1 MVFKSKFTVG
11 MFQQTSMLDGDNAA
25 YIESLY
31 AAYLANPA
39 AVSKEWQQ
47 LFSGLPEGTAP
58 ASTPSSPRLS
68 VVPLPTPL
76 SEQAVPLTQSGP
88 IAVLTTTSADDHT
101 YRWTL
106 WVNAY
111 RHFGYRV
118 AKSNPLAPPPAL
130 NLPELQLKTYGLS
143 EPTGETLLSIPEFKA
158 GKSLPFKVI
167 QESLRATYC
176 GSIGSE
182 FSHISDTQERVFL
195 QTRLEALCD
204 HPIPVPLKKQLL
216 ETLLRAEGLERYLGA
231 KYPGAKRFS
240 LEGSDSLMIA
250 LEHLI
255 QLLGN
260 QGAKE
265 VAIGMTH
272 RGRLN
277 VLVNLLGKNPAQLF
291 DVFEGKDQEEQRS
304 SGDVK
309 YHEGFS
315 SDVTTPG
322 GTVHISLAFNPSHL
336 EIVCPVV
343 CGSVKAR
350 QDRRA
355 TGVSNEVVPILI
367 HGDAAFAG
375 QGVVMETL
383 NMSQTRGYGVGG
395 SIHIIVNNQIGF
407 TTSDPKDA
415 RSTPY
420 CSDLGKMFQL
430 PIFHVNGDD
439 PEAVYRVVCLAAEYR
454 SQYHKDVIIDL
465 IGYRRHGHN
474 EADEP
479 AATQPTMYQ
488 QIRSKP
494 TVSNAY
500 ADNLLEKGFI
510 QPKEIEDMQSTYRS
524 LLDSRKTIVAPNVI
538 VQTEQGYAL
547 KWKPYV
553 EGRLKL
559 TNHIDTRVERD
570 TLKNLAQHLDQL
582 PDGWITHP
590 RVQKILF
597 DRTQMTAEKMPID
610 WGYAEILAYASLL
623 NEKYSV
629 RLSGQDS
636 GRGTFFHRHAVLHH
650 LKTGET
656 LIPLMQFAKLPARMT
671 VIDSLLSEM
680 AVMGFEYG
688 YACTDPDVLVI
699 WEAQF
704 GDFANGAQVVIDQFI
719 SSGERKWGRLCGL
732 TLFLPHG
739 YEGQGPEHSSARLER
754 YLQLCAQHNMQ
765 VCVPSAPA
773 QIFHLLRRQM
783 HNKTRLPLI
792 VMTPKSLLRHKM
804 AVSTFD
810 ELVNGSFQRVIS
822 DTAIQDPNTV
832 ERVVLCS
839 GKVYYDLLTAL
850 TGAFDRQ
857 NIALIRIEQ
866 LYPFPETL
874 LKVALESFTRAKT
887 VIWCQEEPR
896 NQGAW
901 YFVKRYIR
909 SALLLGQTL
918 SYIGRKPAAA
928 SAVGS
933 HTLHEKQQAWLVQ
946 AALGR
951 VNGETQ

>member
-1 MVFKSKFTVG
+1 MISKATFTKD
-11 MFQQTSMLDGDNAA
+11 MFQKTTMLDGDNAN

-31 AAYLANPA
+31 EAYLKNPDS
-39 AVSKEWQQ
+39 VSIHWQQ
-47 LFSGLPEGTAP
+47 FFSGLEKGQFPERP
-58 ASTPSSPRLS
+58 AIMQHKTQTLISSLS
-68 VVPLPTPL
+68 SQTN
-76 SEQAVPLTQSGP
+76 E
-88 IAVLTTTSADDHT
+88 DF
-101 YRWTL
+101 YRWEQ
-106 WVNAY
+106 WVNGY
-111 RHFGYRV
+111 RLFGYRV
-118 AKSNPLAPPPAL
+118 ANINPLSLPSTIE
-130 NLPELQLKTYGLS
+130 LPELSLKKYGLT
-143 EPTGETLLSIPEFKA
+143 EPESDTPFCIPSFNPDKPMTFKA
-158 GKSLPFKVI
+158 I
-167 QESLRATYC
+167 QQQLQTIYC
-176 GSIGSE
+176 GSIGAE
-182 FSHISDTQERVFL
+182 FGHLSDATEIHWLQNALENLFKHSISV
-195 QTRLEALCD
+195 
-204 HPIPVPLKKQLL
+204 PVKKQLL
-216 ETLLRAEGLERYLGA
+216 ETLIRVEGLERYLGA

-255 QLLGN
+255 QRLGN

-291 DVFEGKDQEEQRS
+291 DVFEGKHTEEARH

-315 SDVTTPG
+315 SDLTTPG
-322 GTVHISLAFNPSHL
+322 GTVHLSLAFNPSHL

-343 CGSVKAR
+343 CGSVRAR

-355 TGVSNEVVPILI
+355 TGLSKEVVPILM
-367 HGDAAFAG
+367 HGDAAFSG

-407 TTSDPKDA
+407 TTSDIRDS

-439 PEAVYRVVCLAAEYR
+439 PEAVYRIVCLAADYR
-454 SQYHKDVIIDL
+454 NTFHKDLIIDL

-479 AATQPTMYQ
+479 AATQPTLYQ
-488 QIRSKP
+488 IIRSRDTISK
-494 TVSNAY
+494 SY
-500 ADNLLEKGFI
+500 AEQLLSKGFI
-510 QPKEIEDMQSTYRS
+510 QAKEIEDMQSTYRA
-524 LLDSRKTIVAPNVI
+524 LLDSRQTIVAPNVI
-538 VQTEQGYAL
+538 VQTEPAYAL

-559 TNHIDTRVERD
+559 SNHIDTRVD
-570 TLKNLAQHLDQL
+570 KAVLKGLASHLDRL
-582 PDGWITHP
+582 PEGWITHP

-597 DRTQMTAEKMPID
+597 DRTQMTEEKMPID

-656 LIPLMQFAKLPARMT
+656 LIPLMQFAKLPTRFT
-671 VIDSLLSEM
+671 VVDSLLSEM

-719 SSGERKWGRLCGL
+719 SSGERKWARLCGL

-765 VCVPSAPA
+765 VCIPSAPA

-783 HNKTRLPLI
+783 LRKTRLPLI
-792 VMTPKSLLRHKM
+792 VLTPKSLLRHRM
-804 AVSTFD
+804 AVSSFD
-810 ELVNGSFQRVIS
+810 ELANGSFQRVLM
-822 DTAIQDPNTV
+822 DKAIQDPNTV
-832 ERVVLCS
+832 ERIVLCS
-839 GKVYYDLLTAL
+839 GKIYYELLTAL
-850 TGAFDRQ
+850 EHEGNRQ
-857 NIALIRIEQ
+857 TIALIRIEQ
-866 LYPFPETL
+866 LYPFPETV
-874 LKVALESFTRAKT
+874 LKATLGQFTRTKT

-901 YFVKRYIR
+901 HFIKRYIR
-909 SALLLGQTL
+909 SALLVGQTL
-918 SYIGRKPAAA
+918 SYVGRKSAAA
-928 SAVGS
+928 SSVGS
-933 HTLHEKQQAWLVQ
+933 YTLHEQQQNALIKE
-946 AALGR
+946 ALGR
-951 VNGETQ
+951 EHGHP

>member
-1 MVFKSKFTVG
+1 MVFKSKFTNG
-11 MFQQTSMLDGDNAA
+11 MFQETSMLDGDNAA
-25 YIESLY
+25 YMESLY
-31 AAYLANPA
+31 AAYLANPGS
-39 AVSKEWQQ
+39 VSKEWQQ
-47 LFSGLPEGTAP
+47 LFSTLPQGAATESRAVPHIAVAAAP
-58 ASTPSSPRLS
+58 FP
-68 VVPLPTPL
+68 VPLI
-76 SEQAVPLTQSGP
+76 QQVPS
-88 IAVLTTTSADDHT
+88 DDP
-101 YRWTL
+101 YRWAL

-111 RHFGYRV
+111 RIFGYKV
-118 AKSNPLAPPPAL
+118 AKSNPLTPPLAL
-130 NLPELQLKTYGLS
+130 DLPELQLKAYGLT
-143 EPTGETLLSIPEFKA
+143 EPSGDTPLSIPAFNVGKALSFKA
-158 GKSLPFKVI
+158 I

-176 GSIGSE
+176 GAIGSE
-182 FSHISDTQERVFL
+182 FAHISDSEERTWL
-195 QTRLEALCD
+195 QTHLEALIA
-204 HPIPVPLKKQLL
+204 HPISVPLKKQLL

-255 QLLGN
+255 QLFGN
-260 QGAKE
+260 QGTKE

-291 DVFEGKDQEEQRS
+291 DVFEGKQTEEQRS

-343 CGSVKAR
+343 CGSVRAR
-350 QDRRA
+350 QDGRVIGA
-355 TGVSNEVVPILI
+355 SNEVVPILI

-395 SIHIIVNNQIGF
+395 SLHIIVNNQIGF

-420 CSDLGKMFQL
+420 CSDLGKMFQI

-454 SQYHKDVIIDL
+454 NQYHKDVIIDL

-494 TVSNAY
+494 TVSKSY
-500 ADNLLEKGFI
+500 ADGLLEKGFI
-510 QPKEIEDMQSTYRS
+510 QPKEIEEMQSTYRT
-524 LLDSRKTIVAPNVI
+524 LLDSRQTIVAPNV
-538 VQTEQGYAL
+538 VLQAESGHAL

-553 EGRLKL
+553 EGRVKL
-559 TNHIDTRVERD
+559 SSNHIDTKVDRD
-570 TLKNLAQHLDQL
+570 TLKSLAQHLDNL
-582 PDGWITHP
+582 PEGWITHP
-590 RVQKILF
+590 RVQKMLF
-597 DRTQMTAEKMPID
+597 DRTQMTEEKVPVD

-623 NEKYSV
+623 HEKYSV

-650 LKTGET
+650 LKTGEI
-656 LIPLMQFAKLPARMT
+656 LVPLMQFAKLPTRIT
-671 VIDSLLSEM
+671 IIDSLLSEM

-688 YACTDPDVLVI
+688 YACADPDVLVI

-719 SSGERKWGRLCGL
+719 SSGERKWDRLCGL

-754 YLQLCAQHNMQ
+754 YLQLCAQYNMQ
-765 VCVPSAPA
+765 VCVPSTPA

-783 HNKTRLPLI
+783 HSKTRLPLI
-792 VMTPKSLLRHKM
+792 VMTPKSLLRHRL
-804 AVSTFD
+804 AVSTFE
-810 ELVNGSFQRVIS
+810 ELVSGGFQRIIT
-822 DTAIQDPNTV
+822 DTAIQDPKMI

-839 GKVYYDLLTAL
+839 GKVYYELLTAL

-857 NIALIRIEQ
+857 TIALIRIEQ
-866 LYPFPETL
+866 LYPFPDTL

-901 YFVKRYIR
+901 YFVKRCIR
-909 SALLLGQTL
+909 SVLLLGQTL
-918 SYIGRKPAAA
+918 SYVGRKPAAA
-928 SAVGS
+928 PAVGN

-951 VNGETQ
+951 ANSES